1 MKKKIYAMLLTICL
15 ATSAM
20 ACGSSKAPEET
31 TKEETVQQT
40 PEATEATEAPTEAPT
55 ETPTEA
61 QTEEVT
67 KADNPID
74 LISTGM
80 TYEEVVKA
88 FGVEGGKMSETTVSG
103 STITVWSWDYT
114 DGSGYIT
121 VTTQDGIVT
130 AKNDVRVN
138 TTTSDITLELFNQI
152 QVGMTYEEVKELI
165 GSDGILMTDTNIGG
179 IQSTMYMWKAAD
191 GIGSASIMFQNGAVV
206 SGSQTGLK

>member
-1 MKKKIYAMLLTICL
+1 MKKKIYIVLLSLCL
-15 ATSAM
+15 VFSST
-20 ACGSSKAPEET
+20 ACGS
-31 TKEETVQQT
+31 KEEPVEPAKTEGQETEESKTET
-40 PEATEATEAPTEAPT
+40 PTTAPT
-55 ETPTEA
+55 ETPTDTPA
-61 QTEEVT
+61 PEETQKV
-67 KADNPID
+67 DNPID
-74 LISTGM
+74 LINTGM

-103 STITVWSWDYT
+103 STVTVWSWDYT

-138 TTTSDITLELFNQI
+138 TTTSNITLDIFNQI
-152 QVGMTYEEVKELI
+152 TVGMTYEEVKALI
-165 GSDGILMTDTNIGG
+165 GSDGTLMTDTNIGG

-191 GIGSASIMFQNGAVV
+191 GIGNASIMFQNNAVV

>member
-1 MKKKIYAMLLTICL
+1 MKKKLYIVLLSLCL
-15 ATSAM
+15 VFSAT
-20 ACGSSKAPEET
+20 ACGS
-31 TKEETVQQT
+31 KEEPVEPAKAESQ
-40 PEATEATEAPTEAPT
+40 ETEESKTDTPTETPTTAPT
-55 ETPTEA
+55 ETPA
-61 QTEEVT
+61 PEETQKV
-67 KADNPID
+67 DNPID

-103 STITVWSWDYT
+103 STVTVWSWNYT

-138 TTTSDITLELFNQI
+138 TTTSNITLDIFNQI
-152 QVGMTYEEVKELI
+152 TVGMTYEEVKALI
-165 GSDGILMTDTNIGG
+165 GSDGTLMTDTDIGG
-179 IQSTMYMWKAAD
+179 VQSTMYMWKAAD
-191 GIGSASIMFQNGAVV
+191 GIGSASIMFQNDAVV

>member
-1 MKKKIYAMLLTICL
+1 MKKKICIMLLSMCL
-15 ATSAM
+15 VFSFT
-20 ACGSSKAPEET
+20 ACGSKET
-31 TKEETVQQT
+31 TTEPEKTESQETKESKSET
-40 PEATEATEAPTEAPT
+40 PTDTPT
-55 ETPTEA
+55 ETPTE
-61 QTEEVT
+61 TPVPEETQKV
-67 KADNPID
+67 DNPID

-165 GSDGILMTDTNIGG
+165 GSDGTLMTDTNIGG

-191 GIGSASIMFQNGAVV
+191 GIGNASIMFQNGAVV

>member
-1 MKKKIYAMLLTICL
+1 MKKKIYVMLLTLCL
-15 ATSAM
+15 GISAT
-20 ACGSSKAPEET
+20 ACGSSET
-31 TKEETVQQT
+31 PKETKKEEAVQQT
-40 PEATEATEAPTEAPT
+40 PETTEAPTEAPT
-55 ETPTEA
+55 E
-61 QTEEVT
+61 EVT
-67 KADNPID
+67 KIDNPID

-80 TYEEVVKA
+80 TYEEVVAA

-103 STITVWSWDYT
+103 STVTVWSWNYT

-138 TTTSDITLELFNQI
+138 TATSNITLEIFNQI

-165 GSDGILMTDTNIGG
+165 GSDGTLMTDTNIGG

-191 GIGSASIMFQNGAVV
+191 GIGNASIMFQNGAVV

>member
-1 MKKKIYAMLLTICL
+1 MKKKIYAMLLTLCL
-15 ATSAM
+15 ATSAT
-20 ACGSSKAPEET
+20 ACGSSKVPEET
-31 TKEETVQQT
+31 AKEDTVQQT
-40 PEATEATEAPTEAPT
+40 PEATEAPT

-61 QTEEVT
+61 PTEEVT

-80 TYEEVVKA
+80 TYEEVVAA

-103 STITVWSWDYT
+103 STVTVWSWDYT

-138 TTTSDITLELFNQI
+138 TTTSNITLEIFNQI
-152 QVGMTYEEVKELI
+152 QVGMTYEEVKGLI
-165 GSDGILMTDTNIGG
+165 GSDGTLMTDTNLGG
-179 IQSTMYMWKAAD
+179 VQSTMYMWKAAD
-191 GIGSASIMFQNGAVV
+191 GIGTASIMFQNDAVV
-206 SGSQTGLK
+206 SGSQTGLQ